1 MHDWHARQASLAAG
15 LRLPSILLKI
25 WYIHCFHISSSSAI
39 FLFKKAGSVAIV
51 PDMKTTQNTKRTK
64 FIFVTGGVLSSL
76 GKGLASAA
84 LGALLESRGLTVTF
98 QKLDPYINVDP
109 GTMNPF
115 QHGEVYVT
123 DDGAETDLDMGHYE
137 RYTNAVMAQ
146 KNNYTSGR
154 IYYSVIT
161 KERRGEYLG
170 GTVQVIPHITDEIKA
185 AVLQLDGSVD
195 VAIIEIGGTVG
206 DIEGLPFIEA
216 IRQLRGDLGREYT
229 LFIHLTLVPYIKTA
243 GEVKTKPT
251 QHSVRELRADGIQ
264 PDILICRTEVPLEDS
279 LKAKIAL
286 FCNVQKDAVI
296 TAIDCGTIYELPIN
310 LYREGLDHKILELLN
325 VWTGQPN
332 IKPWEEL
339 VHTIKNPKNTV
350 TIAITGKYVDLTE
363 SYKSLHEALVHGG
376 LANGTKVE
384 LRYLSAEDLEIKDPA
399 ELLEGCDGILV
410 PGGFGK
416 RGAEGKIKAITYARE
431 NKIPFFGI
439 CLGMQLAV
447 VEYARN
453 VIGLNNANSTEF
465 DETAKDPVIY
475 LIKEW
480 YDYRTKKI
488 QTRDEQSEMGGTLRL
503 GAYPCVLKD
512 ETHAAKAYQL
522 PEISERHRHRFEFNN
537 TYLDVLEKHG
547 LIIAGTSPDKE
558 LVEIVEIADHP
569 WFLGCQF
576 HPEFKSKPM
585 KPHPLFRDFISA
597 SLNRKLNG

>member
-1 MHDWHARQASLAAG
+1 
-15 LRLPSILLKI
+15 
-25 WYIHCFHISSSSAI
+25 
-39 FLFKKAGSVAIV
+39 
-51 PDMKTTQNTKRTK
+51 MKTTNASKRTK

-76 GKGLASAA
+76 GKGLAAA
-84 LGALLESRGLTVTF
+84 SIGALLESRGLTVTF

-146 KNNYTSGR
+146 KNNYTTGR

-216 IRQLRGDLGREYT
+216 IRQLRGDLGRENT
-229 LFIHLTLVPYIKTA
+229 LYIHLTLVPYIKAA
-243 GEVKTKPT
+243 GEIKTKPT

-264 PDILICRTEVPLEDS
+264 PDILVCRTEVPLDDKI
-279 LKAKIAL
+279 KAKIGL
-286 FCNVQKDAVI
+286 FCDVSTDAVI
-296 TAIDCGTIYELPIN
+296 TAIDVDTIYEVPLR
-310 LYREGLDHKILELLN
+310 LHAEGIDTKILELLN
-325 VWTGQPN
+325 IWTGKPN
-332 IKPWEEL
+332 IEPWESL
-339 VHTIKNPKNTV
+339 VYKIKNPKSTIQ
-350 TIAITGKYVDLTE
+350 IAITGKYVDLTE

-376 LANGTKVE
+376 LANDVKVE
-384 LRYLSAEDLEIKDPA
+384 LRYVSAEDFEDKDKDINK
-399 ELLEGCDGILV
+399 LLDGCHGILV
-410 PGGFGK
+410 PGGFGQ
-416 RGAEGKIKAITYARE
+416 RGVEGKIVAINYART
-431 NKIPFFGI
+431 NKVPFFGI

-453 VIGLNNANSTEF
+453 VLGLENAHSTELNPK
-465 DETAKDPVIY
+465 TPHPVIY
-475 LIKEW
+475 LTKEW
-480 YDYRTKKI
+480 FDYRTKQI
-488 QTRDEQSEMGGTLRL
+488 QVRDETSDMGGTLRL
-503 GAYPCVLKD
+503 GANPCVLIDNTFAKD
-512 ETHAAKAYQL
+512 AYKEE
-522 PEISERHRHRFEFNN
+522 EISERHRHRYEFNEG
-537 TYLDVLEKHG
+537 YRAQLEEKG
-547 LIIAGTSPDKE
+547 LVVSGTSPDNN

-585 KPHPLFRDFISA
+585 KPHPLFRDFIA
-597 SLNRKLNG
+597 AAIKHKG

>member
-1 MHDWHARQASLAAG
+1 M
-15 LRLPSILLKI
+15 
-25 WYIHCFHISSSSAI
+25 
-39 FLFKKAGSVAIV
+39 FKKDNPIAIV
-51 PDMKTTQNTKRTK
+51 RYMKTTQNTKRTK

-137 RYTNAVMAQ
+137 RFTNAVMAQ

-170 GTVQVIPHITDEIKA
+170 GTVQVIPHVTDEIKK

-264 PDILICRTEVPLEDS
+264 PDILVCRTEVPLEDS
-279 LKAKIAL
+279 LKAKIGL
-286 FCNVQKDAVI
+286 FCNVEKDAVI
-296 TAIDCGTIYELPIN
+296 TALDCDTIYELPIN
-310 LYREGLDHKILELLN
+310 LHKEGLDAKLLELLHM
-325 VWTGQPN
+325 WTGQPD
-332 IKPWEEL
+332 IKPWEAL
-339 VHTIKNPKNTV
+339 VQNIKNPKNSV

-376 LANGTKVE
+376 LANAIKVN
-384 LRYLSAEDLEIKDPA
+384 LRYVNAEELETGDVA
-399 ELLEGCDGILV
+399 AQLEGCDGILV

-416 RGAEGKIKAITYARE
+416 RGAEGKINAISYARK

-447 VEYARN
+447 VEYSRN
-453 VIGLNNANSTEF
+453 VAGVKSADSTEF
-465 DETAKDPVIY
+465 DTEAKDPVIY

-480 YDYRTKKI
+480 FDYRTNQI
-488 QTRDEQSEMGGTLRL
+488 QTRDETSDMGGTLRL
-503 GAYPCVLKD
+503 GAYPCVLVK
-512 ETHAAKAYQL
+512 ETNAYKAYQQD
-522 PEISERHRHRFEFNN
+522 EISERHRHRFEFNN
-537 TYLDVLEKHG
+537 DYREVLAKHG
-547 LIIAGTSPDKE
+547 MTISGTSPDNN
-558 LVEIVEIADHP
+558 LVEMVEIADHP

-597 SLNRKLNG
+597 ALKKKLEG

>member
-1 MHDWHARQASLAAG
+1 M
-15 LRLPSILLKI
+15 
-25 WYIHCFHISSSSAI
+25 
-39 FLFKKAGSVAIV
+39 KK
-51 PDMKTTQNTKRTK
+51 PNNTKRTK

-76 GKGLASAA
+76 GKGLASATI
-84 LGALLESRGLTVTF
+84 GALLESRGLTVTF

-170 GTVQVIPHITDEIKA
+170 GTVQVIPHITDEIKG
-185 AVLQLDGSVD
+185 AVLQLDGSAD

-216 IRQLRGDLGREYT
+216 IRQLRSDLGREYT

-264 PDILICRTEVPLEDS
+264 PDILICRTEVPLDDS
-279 LKAKIAL
+279 LKRKISL
-286 FCNVQKDAVI
+286 FCNVSQDAVI
-296 TAIDCGTIYELPIN
+296 TAIDVETIYELP
-310 LYREGLDHKILELLN
+310 LHLHREGLDGKILELLN
-325 VWTGQPN
+325 IWTGQPN
-332 IKPWEEL
+332 IRPWENL
-339 VHTIKNPKNTV
+339 VHAIRNPQHEV

-376 LANGTKVE
+376 IANSCKVKFE
-384 LRYLSAEDLEIKDPA
+384 YISAEDLESKNIA
-399 ELLEGCDGILV
+399 SLLEGCDGILV

-416 RGAEGKIKAITYARE
+416 RGVEGKIKAINYARK
-431 NKIPFFGI
+431 NQIPFFGI

-447 VEYARN
+447 VEFTRDKLALPR
-453 VIGLNNANSTEF
+453 ANSTEF
-465 DETAKDPVIY
+465 DETTPDPVIY

-480 YDYRTKKI
+480 FDYRTNQI
-488 QTRDEQSEMGGTLRL
+488 QVRDESSDLGGTLRL
-503 GAYPCVLKD
+503 GAYPCILKTD
-512 ETHAAKAYQL
+512 SHAHRAYQAN
-522 PEISERHRHRFEFNN
+522 EISERHRHRFEFNN
-537 TYLDVLEKHG
+537 DYRTSLEEHG
-547 LIIAGTSPDKE
+547 MVISGTSPDNN
-558 LVEIVEIADHP
+558 LVEIIELGDHP
-569 WFLGCQF
+569 WFVGCQF

-597 SLNRKLNG
+597 ALARQEATR